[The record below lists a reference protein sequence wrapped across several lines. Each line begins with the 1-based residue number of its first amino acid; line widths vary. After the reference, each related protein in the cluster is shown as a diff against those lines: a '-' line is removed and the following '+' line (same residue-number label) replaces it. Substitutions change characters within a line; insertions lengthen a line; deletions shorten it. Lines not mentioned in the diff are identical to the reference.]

1 MEADKDAFLDKLF
14 GNRHEEHEG
23 RVAEFE
29 KHLAEVRAERLEERK
44 KKRVAER
51 RQTYINQ
58 LREQKKKEREE
69 QQRREKVWKLS
80 SPTSLC
86 HDAPSRIPPAPLANS
101 ICKEFS
107 RNQKYYSAFFRTL
120 LLL

>member
-1 MEADKDAFLDKLF
+1 MLDFLLLHMSADYTHLINRFVRMEADKDAFLDKLF

-69 QQRREKVWKLS
+69 QQRREKVW
-80 SPTSLC
+80 
-86 HDAPSRIPPAPLANS
+86 N
-101 ICKEFS
+101 
-107 RNQKYYSAFFRTL
+107 
-120 LLL
+120 